1 MIRMVTETEYK
12 AYLRVRR
19 FDTNEIVHSVGL
31 SSTHWRHV
39 ERVMM
44 GLLRNMDTDR
54 FYVDD
59 SEVSDE
65 D

>member
-19 FDTNEIVHSVGL
+19 LGTNEIVHSVGL

-59 SEVSDE
+59 SEVPDE